1 VAERHRFFVL
11 AVGIYLL
18 LRWSREAR
26 ALRLAL
32 GILRSASARS
42 SPGNWAF

>member
-1 VAERHRFFVL
+1 MTALRWQSVVDFFVL

-26 ALRLAL
+26 ARRRGLWRELDA
-32 GILRSASARS
+32 GR
-42 SPGNWAF
+42 